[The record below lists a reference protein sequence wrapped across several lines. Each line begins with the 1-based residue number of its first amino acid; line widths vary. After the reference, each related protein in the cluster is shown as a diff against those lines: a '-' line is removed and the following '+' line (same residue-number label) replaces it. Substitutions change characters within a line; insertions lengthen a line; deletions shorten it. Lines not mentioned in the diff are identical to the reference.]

1 MKTDIPYYS
10 QIVSAVRAV
19 RSMKWNLDFSYF
31 RKWIMIGF
39 LLGVVAGLGAVLLF
53 LSVELFTG
61 LFLGLGTGFFPP
73 LPGGFQTN
81 LGYVLFIEKPWMIPL
96 ITGLGGLLVGLITTK
111 FSPESEGHGTDAVID
126 AYHHKSG
133 NIRARVPLVKGIA
146 SSITI
151 GSGGSGGT
159 EGPAGQIAA
168 GFGSLI
174 GKLFKLD
181 EDEKRIAVA
190 AGLGAGIGS
199 IFKIPLGG
207 AIFSAEV
214 FYRRDFEVRA
224 LIPGLVASV
233 TGYTVFGFVFGWDR
247 LFAIPLDLVNYTN
260 PISLAL
266 YALVGLISAGVSIG
280 YVRTFYAI
288 SDYFAKVRIPK
299 YLKPAIGG
307 VIVGIIGIVFP
318 QILGTSYGWLQ
329 IAIDKNYTLLPLYV
343 IGSILVLKIL
353 ATSLTIGSGGS
364 AGVFGPSMVI
374 GGLLGAFIGTAF
386 HLLGLFTWIDVSSVI
401 IVSMVSFFGATAKT
415 PISSI
420 IMGSELTGGYALLA
434 PMMLATFIAYIMSGQ
449 HNSIFRNQV
458 LNRADSPAHRMEYQ
472 LPILRDMYVRDAIR
486 VAVNKLSKDVTIDE
500 ALQLMNRNNSKM
512 ITVVNE
518 KELLTGVVY
527 KHKLYE
533 FPEEYRKSVKLESI
547 MLRDPFFAYTSD
559 SLHHALVRLSS
570 NELQEM
576 PVLSSENKKVLGII
590 TISDL
595 VKLYD
600 KEVERIMK
608 VRSPSNFSV
617 GSDGNGIAKSNNN
630 DDSHLADKTTNK
642 E

>member
-1 MKTDIPYYS
+1 MKPDLPYYS
-10 QIVSAVRAV
+10 QIASAVRSM

-31 RKWIMIGF
+31 RKWILIGF
-39 LLGVVAGLGAVLLF
+39 LLGVVAGLGAVALF
-53 LSVELFTG
+53 LSLEFFTG
-61 LFLGLGTGFFPP
+61 LFLGLGAGYFPP
-73 LPGGFQTN
+73 LPGGFQSN
-81 LGYVLFIEKPWMIPL
+81 FGYTLFIEKPWMLPL
-96 ITGLGGLLVGLITTK
+96 ITGLGGLLVGLITTR

-207 AIFSAEV
+207 AVFSAEV

-233 TGYTVFGFVFGWDR
+233 TGYTVFGFVFGWSP
-247 LFAIPLDLVNYTN
+247 LFTIPLDLVKYTN
-260 PISLAL
+260 PISLLL

-280 YVRTFYAI
+280 YVKTFYTI
-288 SDYFAKVRIPK
+288 SDYFSKIRIPK

-307 VIVGIIGIVFP
+307 VLVGMIGIVFP

-329 IAIDKNYTLLPLYV
+329 IAINKDTILPLGIIGAIV
-343 IGSILVLKIL
+343 IFKIL
-353 ATSLTIGSGGS
+353 ATSLTLGSGGS

-374 GGLLGAFIGTAF
+374 GGFLGAFIGTAF
-386 HLLGLFTWIDVSSVI
+386 HLLGLFTWVDVSSVI

-434 PMMLATFIAYIMSGQ
+434 PMMLATFVAYIMSGQ

-458 LNRADSPAHRMEYQ
+458 LNRSASPAHRMEYQ
-472 LPILRDMYVRDAIR
+472 LPILRDMYVKDAIR
-486 VAVNKLSKDVTIDE
+486 VPVNKLSKDVTIDE
-500 ALQLMNRNNSKM
+500 ALQIMNRNNSKM
-512 ITVVNE
+512 IAVVNE
-518 KELLTGVVY
+518 KELLHGVVY
-527 KHKLYE
+527 KHRLYE
-533 FPEEYRKSVKLESI
+533 FPDEYRKSIKLESI
-547 MLRDPFFAYTSD
+547 MIKDPFFAYSSD
-559 SLHHALVRLSS
+559 SLHDALIRLSS

-576 PVLSSENKKVLGII
+576 PVLSNENNKVLGII
-590 TISDL
+590 TIADL

-600 KEVERIMK
+600 KEVEKI
-608 VRSPSNFSV
+608 VRVRNPSIP
-617 GSDGNGIAKSNNN
+617 DIGNKRDEIDNSN
-630 DDSHLADKTTNK
+630 DRHLGDKTTNND
-642 E
+642 

>member
-1 MKTDIPYYS
+1 MKPDLPYYS
-10 QIVSAVRAV
+10 QIASAVRAM
-19 RSMKWNLDFSYF
+19 RGMKWNLDFSYF
-31 RKWIMIGF
+31 RKWILIGF
-39 LLGVVAGLGAVLLF
+39 LLGVVAGLGAVALF
-53 LSVELFTG
+53 LSVEFFTG
-61 LFLGLGTGFFPP
+61 LFLGLGAGYFPP
-73 LPGGFQTN
+73 LPGGFQSN
-81 LGYVLFIEKPWMIPL
+81 FGYTLSIEKPWMLPL
-96 ITGLGGLLVGLITTK
+96 ITGLGGLLVGLITTR

-207 AIFSAEV
+207 AVFSAEV

-233 TGYTVFGFVFGWDR
+233 TGYTVFGFVFGWNP
-247 LFAIPLDLVNYTN
+247 LFTIPLDLVKYTN
-260 PISLAL
+260 PISLLL

-280 YVRTFYAI
+280 YVKTFYTI
-288 SDYFAKVRIPK
+288 SDYFSKIRIPK

-307 VIVGIIGIVFP
+307 VLVGMIGIVFP

-329 IAIDKNYTLLPLYV
+329 IAINKDAILPLGI
-343 IGSILVLKIL
+343 IGSIVILKIL
-353 ATSLTIGSGGS
+353 ATSLTLGSGGS

-374 GGLLGAFIGTAF
+374 GGFLGAFIGTAF
-386 HLLGLFTWIDVSSVI
+386 HLLGLFTWVDVSSVI

-434 PMMLATFIAYIMSGQ
+434 PMMLATFVAYIMSGQ

-458 LNRADSPAHRMEYQ
+458 LNRSASPAHRMEYQ
-472 LPILRDMYVRDAIR
+472 LPILRDMYVKDAIR
-486 VAVNKLSKDVTIDE
+486 VPVNKLSKDVTIDE
-500 ALQLMNRNNSKM
+500 ALQIMNRNNSKM
-512 ITVVNE
+512 IAVVNE
-518 KELLTGVVY
+518 KELLHGVVY
-527 KHKLYE
+527 KHRLYE
-533 FPEEYRKSVKLESI
+533 FPDEYRKSIKLESI
-547 MLRDPFFAYTSD
+547 MIKDPFFAYSSD
-559 SLHHALVRLSS
+559 SLHDALIRLSS

-576 PVLSSENKKVLGII
+576 PVLSNENNKVLGII
-590 TISDL
+590 TIADL

-600 KEVERIMK
+600 KEVEKIVK
-608 VRSPSNFSV
+608 VRNPSIP
-617 GSDGNGIAKSNNN
+617 DIGNKRDEIDNSN
-630 DDSHLADKTTNK
+630 DRHLRAKTTNK
-642 E
+642 D

>member
-1 MKTDIPYYS
+1 MKTDLPYYH
-10 QIVSAVRAV
+10 QIKSIIRTL
-19 RSMKWNLDFSYF
+19 RGMKWNLDFSYF
-31 RKWIMIGF
+31 RKWILIGF
-39 LLGVVAGLGAVLLF
+39 LLGVVAGLGAVALF
-53 LSVELFTG
+53 LSVEFFTG
-61 LFLGLGTGFFPP
+61 LFLEIGTGYTPP
-73 LPGGFQTN
+73 LPGGFQGN
-81 LGYVLFIEKPWMIPL
+81 LSYTLFIEKPWLIPL
-96 ITGLGGLLVGLITTK
+96 ITGLGGLLVGLITTR

-133 NIRARVPLVKGIA
+133 NIRARVPLVKAVA

-174 GKLFKLD
+174 GKLFKLN
-181 EDEKRIAVA
+181 EDERRIAVA

-207 AIFSAEV
+207 AVFSAEV

-247 LFAIPLDLVNYTN
+247 LFTIPLDLVKYTH
-260 PISLAL
+260 PVSLIL
-266 YALVGLISAGVSIG
+266 YAIVGLVSAGVSIG
-280 YVRTFYAI
+280 YVKVFYTI
-288 SDYFAKVRIPK
+288 SDYFTKIRIPK

-307 VIVGIIGIVFP
+307 VLVGLMGIAFP

-329 IAIDKNYTLLPLYV
+329 IAINKDYVLFPLLM
-343 IGSILVLKIL
+343 IGSVIILKIL
-353 ATSLTIGSGGS
+353 ATSVTIGSGGS

-386 HLLGLFTWIDVSSVI
+386 HLLGLFTWIDVTSVI

-458 LNRADSPAHRMEYQ
+458 LNRSDSPAHRMEYQ
-472 LPILRDMYVRDAIR
+472 RVILSDLYVKD
-486 VAVNKLSKDVTIDE
+486 VMKDPVNKLSKDISIIE
-500 ALQLMNRNNSKM
+500 ALQIMNRNNSKM
-512 ITVVNE
+512 IMVVND
-518 KELLTGVVY
+518 KDALQGVVY
-527 KHKLYE
+527 RYKLFE

-547 MLRDPFFAYTSD
+547 MIKDPFFAYRSD

-570 NELQEM
+570 NDLQEM
-576 PVLSSENKKVLGII
+576 PVLSNEDNKVIGIV
-590 TISDL
+590 TIADL

-600 KEVERIMK
+600 TEVEKIMK
-608 VRSPSNFSV
+608 KRNQTNLSIDIN
-617 GSDGNGIAKSNNN
+617 GDGINKN
-630 DDSHLADKTTNK
+630 DEHHITDKTTNK
-642 E
+642 

>member
-1 MKTDIPYYS
+1 MKPDIPYYCQVKS
-10 QIVSAVRAV
+10 IIRAI
-19 RSMKWNLDFSYF
+19 RALKWNLDFSYF
-31 RKWIMIGF
+31 RKWILIGF
-39 LLGVVAGLGAVLLF
+39 ILGIVAGLGAVALF
-53 LSVELFTG
+53 LSVEFFTHI
-61 LFLGLGTGFFPP
+61 FLQIGTGYSPP
-73 LPGGFQTN
+73 LAGGFQTN
-81 LGYVLFIEKPWMIPL
+81 FPYTLFIEKPWLIPL
-96 ITGLGGLLVGLITTK
+96 VTGLGGLLVGLITTK

-133 NIRARVPLVKGIA
+133 NIRTRVPLVKAIT

-174 GKLFKLD
+174 GKIFKLN
-181 EDEKRIAVA
+181 EDERRIALA
-190 AGLGAGIGS
+190 AGMGAGIGS

-207 AIFSAEV
+207 AVFSAEV

-247 LFAIPLDLVNYTN
+247 LFTIPLDLVKYTN
-260 PISLAL
+260 PASLL
-266 YALVGLISAGVSIG
+266 FYALVGLISALVSVG
-280 YVRTFYAI
+280 YVKTFYTI
-288 SDYFAKVRIPK
+288 SDFFAKMRIPK
-299 YLKPAIGG
+299 YMKPAIGG
-307 VIVGIIGIVFP
+307 VLVGIIGIMFP

-329 IAIDKNYTLLPLYV
+329 AAINKDYLLFPLGMIGAV
-343 IGSILVLKIL
+343 IVLKIL

-386 HLLGLFTWIDVSSVI
+386 HLLGLFTWIDVTSVI

-458 LNRADSPAHRMEYQ
+458 LNRSDSPAHKMEYQ
-472 LPILRDMYVRDAIR
+472 RVILSDLYVKDVMKDPTNR
-486 VAVNKLSKDVTIDE
+486 LSKDLSVDE
-500 ALQLMNRNNSKM
+500 ALQILNRNNGRM
-512 ITVVNE
+512 IMVVNE
-518 KELLTGVVY
+518 NDKLEGVVY
-527 KHKLYE
+527 KYKLFE
-533 FPEEYRKSVKLESI
+533 FPEEYRKSTKLVNI
-547 MLRDPFFAYTSD
+547 MINDPFFAYSSD

-576 PVLSSENKKVLGII
+576 PVLSNENHKVIGIV
-590 TISDL
+590 TIADL

-600 KEVERIMK
+600 SQVEKIL
-608 VRSPSNFSV
+608 
-617 GSDGNGIAKSNNN
+617 KSR
-630 DDSHLADKTTNK
+630 DQPFKW
-642 E
+642 

>member
-1 MKTDIPYYS
+1 MKG
-10 QIVSAVRAV
+10 
-19 RSMKWNLDFSYF
+19 NLDFTYF
-31 RKWIMIGF
+31 RKWILIGF
-39 LLGVVAGLGAVLLF
+39 LLGVVAGLGAIGLF
-53 LSVELFTG
+53 LSVEFFAG
-61 LFLGLGTGFFPP
+61 LFLKLGTGYSPP
-73 LPGGFQTN
+73 LAGGFQNSYT
-81 LGYVLFIEKPWMIPL
+81 YDLFIERPWLFPVVA
-96 ITGLGGLLVGLITTK
+96 GFGGLLVGLITTR

-133 NIRARVPLVKGIA
+133 NIRARVPLIKAIA

-159 EGPAGQIAA
+159 EGPAGQIAG

-181 EDEKRIAVA
+181 EDERRIAVA

-207 AIFSAEV
+207 AVFSAEV

-224 LIPGLVASV
+224 LMPGLVASV

-247 LFAIPLDLVNYTN
+247 LFTIPFDLVKYTH
-260 PISLAL
+260 PVSLIL
-266 YALVGLISAGVSIG
+266 YAIVGLVSAVVSIAW
-280 YVRTFYAI
+280 VKTFYSI
-288 SDYFAKVRIPK
+288 SDYFSRIRFPK

-307 VIVGIIGIVFP
+307 VLVGMIGIVFP
-318 QILGTSYGWLQ
+318 QVLGTSYGWLQ
-329 IAIDKNYTLLPLYV
+329 IAINKDYTLMPLYALGAV
-343 IGSILVLKIL
+343 IIFKIL

-401 IVSMVSFFGATAKT
+401 IVGMVSFFGATAKT

-449 HNSIFRNQV
+449 HNSIFRSQV
-458 LNRADSPAHRMEYQ
+458 LSRSESPAHRREYQ
-472 LPILRDMYVRDAIR
+472 RVILSDHYV
-486 VAVNKLSKDVTIDE
+486 KDVMKNAVSKMSKE
-500 ALQLMNRNNSKM
+500 VSLESALQMMNRNNSKM
-512 ITVVNE
+512 IAVVNE
-518 KELLTGVVY
+518 NDRLEGVVY

-533 FPEEYRKSVKLESI
+533 FPEEYRKSVVLESV
-547 MLRDPFFAYTSD
+547 MTKDPFFVYMSD
-559 SLHHALVRLSS
+559 SLHNALVRLSS

-576 PVLSSENKKVLGII
+576 PVLSDENNKVLGII
-590 TISDL
+590 TLADL

-600 KEVERIMK
+600 NEVEK
-608 VRSPSNFSV
+608 VVKLRDNSNLSTV
-617 GSDGNGIAKSNNN
+617 ASDKAINKGKVNQPDDKSK
-630 DDSHLADKTTNK
+630 S
-642 E
+642 

>member
-1 MKTDIPYYS
+1 MKPDIPYYY
-10 QIVSAVRAV
+10 QIKSIV
-19 RSMKWNLDFSYF
+19 RSLRGMKWNLDFSYF
-31 RKWIMIGF
+31 RKWILIGF
-39 LLGVVAGLGAVLLF
+39 LLGIVAGLGAVALF
-53 LSVELFTG
+53 LSVEFFTG
-61 LFLGLGTGFFPP
+61 LFLGIGAGYFPP
-73 LPGGFQTN
+73 LPGGFQGN
-81 LGYVLFIEKPWMIPL
+81 LTYTYTLFIERPWAIPL
-96 ITGLGGLLVGLITTK
+96 ICGLGGLLVGLITTR

-133 NIRARVPLVKGIA
+133 NIRARVPLVKAVA

-174 GKLFKLD
+174 GKLFKLN
-181 EDEKRIAVA
+181 EDERRIAVA

-207 AIFSAEV
+207 AVFSAEV

-233 TGYTVFGFVFGWDR
+233 TGYTIFGFVFGWDP
-247 LFAIPLDLVNYTN
+247 LFTIPFDLVKYTN
-260 PISLAL
+260 PVSLLL
-266 YALVGLISAGVSIG
+266 YALVGLICAGVSVG
-280 YVRTFYAI
+280 YVKTFYTI
-288 SDYFAKVRIPK
+288 SDYFSKIQIPK

-307 VIVGIIGIVFP
+307 ILVGMIGIVFP
-318 QILGTSYGWLQ
+318 QVLGTSYGWLQ
-329 IAIDKNYTLLPLYV
+329 IAINQDYALFPFYIIGAV
-343 IGSILVLKIL
+343 IVLKIL

-434 PMMLATFIAYIMSGQ
+434 PMMLATFVAYIMSGQ
-449 HNSIFRNQV
+449 HSSIFRNQV
-458 LNRADSPAHRMEYQ
+458 LNRSDSPAHRTEYQ
-472 LPILRDMYVRDAIR
+472 RVILSDLYVKDIMKNP
-486 VAVNKLSKDVTIDE
+486 VNKLSKNLSIEE
-500 ALQLMNRNNSKM
+500 ALLILKRNNSRM
-512 ITVVNE
+512 IMVVNE
-518 KELLTGVVY
+518 SDNLEGVVY
-527 KHKLYE
+527 RFKLFE
-533 FPEEYRKSVKLESI
+533 FPEEYRKSTKLENI
-547 MLRDPFFAYTSD
+547 MIKDPFFAYTSD
-559 SLHHALVRLSS
+559 SLHHALIRLSS
-570 NELQEM
+570 NDLQEM
-576 PVLSSENKKVLGII
+576 PVLSNEDHKVIGIV
-590 TISDL
+590 TIADL

-600 KEVERIMK
+600 KQVEKIMK
-608 VRSPSNFSV
+608 HRDQNSLGIDDNSSRIEKNK
-617 GSDGNGIAKSNNN
+617 GSRIT
-630 DDSHLADKTTNK
+630 DKKTD
-642 E
+642 

>member
-10 QIVSAVRAV
+10 QIKSIIKSLRATNY
-19 RSMKWNLDFSYF
+19 SLDFSYF
-31 RKWIMIGF
+31 RKWILIGF
-39 LLGVVAGLGAVLLF
+39 LLGIVAGLGSIALF
-53 LSVELFTG
+53 LSVEFFTG
-61 LFLGLGTGFFPP
+61 LFLKLGAGYTPP
-73 LPGGFQTN
+73 LPGGFQGHVAYSYT
-81 LGYVLFIEKPWMIPL
+81 LFIERPWAIPL
-96 ITGLGGLLVGLITTK
+96 ICGLGGLLVGLITTK

-133 NIRARVPLVKGIA
+133 NIRARVPLVKAVA

-174 GKLFKLD
+174 GKLFKLN
-181 EDEKRIAVA
+181 EDERRIAVA

-207 AIFSAEV
+207 AVFSAEV

-247 LFAIPLDLVNYTN
+247 LFTIPFDLVKYTN
-260 PISLAL
+260 PISLIL
-266 YALVGLISAGVSIG
+266 YAIVGLISAIVSVG
-280 YVRTFYAI
+280 YVKVFYVI
-288 SDYFAKVRIPK
+288 SDYFSKIQIPK
-299 YLKPAIGG
+299 YVKPAIGG
-307 VIVGIIGIVFP
+307 VLVGVIGIVFP
-318 QILGTSYGWLQ
+318 QVLGTSYGWLQ
-329 IAIDKNYTLLPLYV
+329 IAINKDYALLPLYILGPV
-343 IGSILVLKIL
+343 ILFKIL

-374 GGLLGAFIGTAF
+374 GGLLGAFVGTVF
-386 HLLGLFTWIDVSSVI
+386 HMLGLFTWVDVTSVI

-434 PMMLATFIAYIMSGQ
+434 PMMLSTFVAYIMSGQ

-458 LNRADSPAHRMEYQ
+458 LNRSDSPAHRTEYQ
-472 LPILRDMYVRDAIR
+472 RVVLSDLYVKDIMKNAI
-486 VAVNKLSKDVTIDE
+486 NKLSKDVSIVE
-500 ALQLMNRNNSKM
+500 ALQIMNRNNSKM
-512 ITVVNE
+512 IMVVNE
-518 KELLTGVVY
+518 NDRLEGVVY
-527 KHKLYE
+527 RYKLFE

-547 MLRDPFFAYTSD
+547 MIKDPFFAYTSD
-559 SLHHALVRLSS
+559 SLHQALVRLSS
-570 NELQEM
+570 NDLQEM
-576 PVLSSENKKVLGII
+576 PVLSNEDHKVIGIV

-595 VKLYD
+595 VRLYD
-600 KEVERIMK
+600 AEVEKIKKQRNQSDLSID
-608 VRSPSNFSV
+608 VSSNEF
-617 GSDGNGIAKSNNN
+617 D
-630 DDSHLADKTTNK
+630 NK
-642 E
+642 ESSTDESTKKSPI

>member
-1 MKTDIPYYS
+1 MKPDLPYYY
-10 QIVSAVRAV
+10 QIKSIV
-19 RSMKWNLDFSYF
+19 RSLRGMKWNLDFSYF
-31 RKWIMIGF
+31 RKWILIGF
-39 LLGVVAGLGAVLLF
+39 MLGVVAGLGAIVLF
-53 LSVELFTG
+53 LSVEFFTG
-61 LFLGLGTGFFPP
+61 LFLGFGAGYFPP
-73 LPGGFQTN
+73 LPGGFQSNFDYT
-81 LGYVLFIEKPWMIPL
+81 LFIEKPWMLPL

-133 NIRARVPLVKGIA
+133 DIRARVPLVKGIA
-146 SSITI
+146 SSITL

-181 EDEKRIAVA
+181 EDERRIAVA

-207 AIFSAEV
+207 AVFSAEV

-247 LFAIPLDLVNYTN
+247 LFTIPLDLVKYTN
-260 PISLAL
+260 PISLLL
-266 YALVGLISAGVSIG
+266 YALVGLIAAGVSIG
-280 YVRTFYAI
+280 YVKTFYTI
-288 SDYFAKVRIPK
+288 SDYFSKIRIPK

-307 VIVGIIGIVFP
+307 VLVGMIGIVFP

-329 IAIDKNYTLLPLYV
+329 IAINQDYTILPLSI
-343 IGSILVLKIL
+343 IGSIVILKIL
-353 ATSLTIGSGGS
+353 ATSLTLGSGGS

-374 GGLLGAFIGTAF
+374 GGFLGAFIGTAF

-434 PMMLATFIAYIMSGQ
+434 PMMLATFVAYIMSGQ

-458 LNRADSPAHRMEYQ
+458 LNRSDSPAHRMEYQ
-472 LPILRDMYVRDAIR
+472 LPILRDMYVKDAIR
-486 VAVNKLSKDVTIDE
+486 VPVNKLSKDVTIDE
-500 ALQLMNRNNSKM
+500 ALQIMNRNNSKM
-512 ITVVNE
+512 TAVVNE
-518 KELLTGVVY
+518 KELLQGVVY
-527 KHKLYE
+527 KHRLYE
-533 FPEEYRKSVKLESI
+533 FPDEYRKSIKLESI
-547 MLRDPFFAYTSD
+547 MIKDPFFAYSSD
-559 SLHHALVRLSS
+559 SLHNALVRLSS

-576 PVLSSENKKVLGII
+576 PVLSNENNKVLGII
-590 TISDL
+590 TIADL

-600 KEVERIMK
+600 KEVEKIVK
-608 VRSPSNFSV
+608 VRNPSIPDIDNKR
-617 GSDGNGIAKSNNN
+617 DEIDNSN
-630 DDSHLADKTTNK
+630 DRHLRDKTSNK
-642 E
+642 D

>member
-10 QIVSAVRAV
+10 QAKSIIKSLRATNY
-19 RSMKWNLDFSYF
+19 SLDFSYF
-31 RKWIMIGF
+31 RKWILIGF
-39 LLGVVAGLGAVLLF
+39 LLGIVAGLGSIALF
-53 LSVELFTG
+53 LSVEFFTG
-61 LFLGLGTGFFPP
+61 LFLKLGAGYTPP
-73 LPGGFQTN
+73 LPGGFQGHVAYSYT
-81 LGYVLFIEKPWMIPL
+81 LFIERPWAIPL
-96 ITGLGGLLVGLITTK
+96 ICGLGGLLVGLITTK

-133 NIRARVPLVKGIA
+133 NIRARVPLVKAVA

-174 GKLFKLD
+174 GKLFKLN
-181 EDEKRIAVA
+181 EDERRIAVA

-207 AIFSAEV
+207 AVFSAEV

-247 LFAIPLDLVNYTN
+247 LFTIPFDLVKYTN
-260 PISLAL
+260 PISLIL
-266 YALVGLISAGVSIG
+266 YAIVGLISAIVSVG
-280 YVRTFYAI
+280 YVKVFYVI
-288 SDYFAKVRIPK
+288 SDYFSKIQIPK
-299 YLKPAIGG
+299 YVKPAIGG
-307 VIVGIIGIVFP
+307 VLVGVIGIVFP
-318 QILGTSYGWLQ
+318 QVLGTSYGWLQ
-329 IAIDKNYTLLPLYV
+329 IAINKDYALLPLYILGPV
-343 IGSILVLKIL
+343 ILFKIL

-374 GGLLGAFIGTAF
+374 GGLLGAFVGTVF
-386 HLLGLFTWIDVSSVI
+386 HMLGLFTWVDVTSVI

-434 PMMLATFIAYIMSGQ
+434 PMMLSTFVAYIMSGQ

-458 LNRADSPAHRMEYQ
+458 LNRSDSPAHRTEYQ
-472 LPILRDMYVRDAIR
+472 RVVLSDLYVKDIMKNAI
-486 VAVNKLSKDVTIDE
+486 NKLSKDVSIVE
-500 ALQLMNRNNSKM
+500 ALQIMNRNNSKM
-512 ITVVNE
+512 IMVVNE
-518 KELLTGVVY
+518 NDKLEGVVY
-527 KHKLYE
+527 RYKLFE

-547 MLRDPFFAYTSD
+547 MIKDPFFAYTSD
-559 SLHHALVRLSS
+559 SLHQALVRLSS
-570 NELQEM
+570 NDLQEM
-576 PVLSSENKKVLGII
+576 PVLSNEDHKVIGMV

-595 VKLYD
+595 VRLYD
-600 KEVERIMK
+600 AEVEKIKKQRNQSDLSIDVSSNEFDNK
-608 VRSPSNFSV
+608 KSSTDESTKKSP
-617 GSDGNGIAKSNNN
+617 I
-630 DDSHLADKTTNK
+630 
-642 E
+642 

>member
-1 MKTDIPYYS
+1 MKPDLPYYY
-10 QIVSAVRAV
+10 QIKSIVRTL
-19 RSMKWNLDFSYF
+19 RGMKWNLDFSYF
-31 RKWIMIGF
+31 RKWILIGF
-39 LLGVVAGLGAVLLF
+39 LLGVVAGLGAVALF

-61 LFLGLGTGFFPP
+61 LFLGMGAGYFPP
-73 LPGGFQTN
+73 LPGGFQNNFTYT
-81 LGYVLFIEKPWMIPL
+81 LSIERPWLLPL

-133 NIRARVPLVKGIA
+133 HIRARVPLVKGVA

-174 GKLFKLD
+174 GKLFKLN
-181 EDEKRIAVA
+181 EDERRIAVA

-199 IFKIPLGG
+199 IFKVPLGG
-207 AIFSAEV
+207 AVFSAEV

-247 LFAIPLDLVNYTN
+247 LFTIPLDLVRYTH
-260 PISLAL
+260 PASLIL
-266 YALVGLISAGVSIG
+266 YAIVGLVSAGLSVG
-280 YVRTFYAI
+280 YVKTFYAI
-288 SDYFAKVRIPK
+288 SDYFSRIHFPK

-307 VIVGIIGIVFP
+307 VLVGLIGIVFP
-318 QILGTSYGWLQ
+318 QVLGTSYGWLQ
-329 IAIDKNYTLLPLYV
+329 IVINKDYVLFPLVMIGPV
-343 IGSILVLKIL
+343 IILKIL

-449 HNSIFRNQV
+449 HSSIFRNQV
-458 LNRADSPAHRMEYQ
+458 LNRSDSPAHRMEYQ
-472 LPILRDMYVRDAIR
+472 RVILRDLYVKDVMKNPI
-486 VAVNKLSKDVTIDE
+486 NKLSKNLSIEE
-500 ALQLMNRNNSKM
+500 ALQILNRNNSRM
-512 ITVVNE
+512 IMLVNE
-518 KELLTGVVY
+518 SDKLEGVVY
-527 KHKLYE
+527 RYKLFE
-533 FPEEYRKSVKLESI
+533 FPEEYRKSIKLENI
-547 MLRDPFFAYTSD
+547 MIKDPFFAYTSD
-559 SLHHALVRLSS
+559 SLHHALLRLSS
-570 NELQEM
+570 NDLQEM
-576 PVLSSENKKVLGII
+576 PVLSNEDHKVIGIV
-590 TISDL
+590 TIADL

-600 KEVERIMK
+600 NQVEKIMK
-608 VRSPSNFSV
+608 SR
-617 GSDGNGIAKSNNN
+617 DQNGLGIDLNNSQIERKK
-630 DDSHLADKTTNK
+630 DRDITDKKTD
-642 E
+642 

>member
-1 MKTDIPYYS
+1 VRTKLPYYS
-10 QIVSAVRAV
+10 QIVSIIRTL
-19 RSMKWNLDFSYF
+19 RGMRWNLDFSYF
-31 RKWIMIGF
+31 RKWILIGF
-39 LLGVVAGLGAVLLF
+39 LLGVVAGLGAIALF
-53 LSVELFTG
+53 LSVEFFTG
-61 LFLGLGTGFFPP
+61 LFLEIGTGYSPP
-73 LPGGFQTN
+73 LPGGFQDSYT
-81 LGYVLFIEKPWMIPL
+81 YVLFIEKPWLIPL
-96 ITGLGGLLVGLITTK
+96 ISGLGGLIVGLITTR

-133 NIRARVPLVKGIA
+133 NIRARVPLVKAVA
-146 SSITI
+146 SSITL

-181 EDEKRIAVA
+181 EDERRIAVA

-207 AIFSAEV
+207 AVFSAEV

-247 LFAIPLDLVNYTN
+247 LFSIPLDLVKYTQ
-260 PISLAL
+260 PASLIL
-266 YALVGLISAGVSIG
+266 YAIVGLICAGISIG
-280 YVRTFYAI
+280 YVKIFYII
-288 SDYFAKVRIPK
+288 SDYFSKIRIPK

-307 VIVGIIGIVFP
+307 VLVGIIGIVFP

-329 IAIDKNYTLLPLYV
+329 IAINKDYVLLPLYILGAV
-343 IGSILVLKIL
+343 IVLKIL

-374 GGLLGAFIGTAF
+374 GGLVGAFIGTAF
-386 HLLGLFTWIDVSSVI
+386 HLLGLFTWIDLSSVI
-401 IVSMVSFFGATAKT
+401 IVAMVSFFGATAKT

-434 PMMLATFIAYIMSGQ
+434 PMMLATFVAYIMSGQ

-458 LNRADSPAHRMEYQ
+458 LNRSDSPAHRMEYQ
-472 LPILRDMYVRDAIR
+472 RPILSDLYVKDAIR
-486 VAVNKLSKDVTIDE
+486 SATNKLSKDVSIE
-500 ALQLMNRNNSKM
+500 ESLQIMNRNNSKM
-512 ITVVNE
+512 ILVVNHDDM
-518 KELLTGVVY
+518 LQGAVY
-527 KHKLYE
+527 KHKLFE

-547 MLRDPFFAYTSD
+547 MIKDPFFAYNSD
-559 SLHHALVRLSS
+559 SLHNALVSLSS
-570 NELQEM
+570 NDLQEM
-576 PVLSSENKKVLGII
+576 PVLSNENNKVIGII

-600 KEVERIMK
+600 KEVEKITK
-608 VRSPSNFSV
+608 VVNRSNLNTNNVRTSNSHHLR
-617 GSDGNGIAKSNNN
+617 NKS
-630 DDSHLADKTTNK
+630 TNK
-642 E
+642 KQ

>member
-1 MKTDIPYYS
+1 MTPDLPYYY
-10 QIVSAVRAV
+10 QIKSIVRTL
-19 RSMKWNLDFSYF
+19 RGMKWNLDFSYF
-31 RKWIMIGF
+31 RKWILIGF
-39 LLGVVAGLGAVLLF
+39 LLGVMAGLGAVALF
-53 LSVELFTG
+53 LSVEFFTA
-61 LFLGLGTGFFPP
+61 LFLGVGAGYFPP
-73 LPGGFQTN
+73 LPGGFQNNFTYT
-81 LGYVLFIEKPWMIPL
+81 LSIERPWLLPL

-133 NIRARVPLVKGIA
+133 HIRARVPLVKGVA

-174 GKLFKLD
+174 GKLFKLN
-181 EDEKRIAVA
+181 EDERRIAVA

-207 AIFSAEV
+207 AVFSAEV
-214 FYRRDFEVRA
+214 MYRRDFEVRA

-247 LFAIPLDLVNYTN
+247 LFTIPLDLVRYTH
-260 PISLAL
+260 PASLIL
-266 YALVGLISAGVSIG
+266 YAIVGLVSAGLSVG
-280 YVRTFYAI
+280 WVKTFYAI
-288 SDYFAKVRIPK
+288 SDYFSRIHFPK

-307 VIVGIIGIVFP
+307 VLVGVIGIAFP
-318 QILGTSYGWLQ
+318 QVLGTSYGWLQ
-329 IAIDKNYTLLPLYV
+329 IAINKDYVLFPLVV
-343 IGSILVLKIL
+343 IGPVIILKIL

-449 HNSIFRNQV
+449 HNSIFRSQV
-458 LNRADSPAHRMEYQ
+458 LNRSDSPAHRMEYQ
-472 LPILRDMYVRDAIR
+472 RVILRDLYVKDVMKNPI
-486 VAVNKLSKDVTIDE
+486 NKLSKNVSIEE
-500 ALQLMNRNNSKM
+500 ALQILNRNNSRM
-512 ITVVNE
+512 VMVVNE
-518 KELLTGVVY
+518 GDKLEGVVY
-527 KHKLYE
+527 KYKLFE
-533 FPEEYRKSVKLESI
+533 FPEEYRKSIKLENVMI
-547 MLRDPFFAYTSD
+547 KDPFFAYTSD

-570 NELQEM
+570 NDLQEM
-576 PVLSSENKKVLGII
+576 PVLSNEDHKVIGIV
-590 TISDL
+590 TIADL

-600 KEVERIMK
+600 SQVEKIMK
-608 VRSPSNFSV
+608 SRDQNSL
-617 GSDGNGIAKSNNN
+617 GIDANNSRIEKN
-630 DDSHLADKTTNK
+630 RDRDLTDKKTD
-642 E
+642 

>member
-1 MKTDIPYYS
+1 MKPDIPYYY
-10 QIVSAVRAV
+10 QIKSIV
-19 RSMKWNLDFSYF
+19 RSLRGMKWNLDFSYF
-31 RKWIMIGF
+31 RKWILIGF
-39 LLGVVAGLGAVLLF
+39 LLGIVAGLGAVALF
-53 LSVELFTG
+53 LSVEFFTG
-61 LFLGLGTGFFPP
+61 LFLGIGAGYFPP
-73 LPGGFQTN
+73 LPGGFQSN
-81 LGYVLFIEKPWMIPL
+81 LTYTYTLFIERPWAIPL
-96 ITGLGGLLVGLITTK
+96 ICGLGGLLVGLITTR

-133 NIRARVPLVKGIA
+133 NIRARVPLVKAVA

-174 GKLFKLD
+174 GKLFKLN
-181 EDEKRIAVA
+181 EDERRIAVA

-207 AIFSAEV
+207 AVFSAEV

-233 TGYTVFGFVFGWDR
+233 TGYTIFGFVFGWDP
-247 LFAIPLDLVNYTN
+247 LFTIPFDLVKYTN
-260 PISLAL
+260 PVSLLL
-266 YALVGLISAGVSIG
+266 YALVGLICAGVSVG
-280 YVRTFYAI
+280 YVKTFYTI
-288 SDYFAKVRIPK
+288 SDYFSKIQIPK

-307 VIVGIIGIVFP
+307 ILVGMIGIVFP
-318 QILGTSYGWLQ
+318 QVLGTSYGWLQ
-329 IAIDKNYTLLPLYV
+329 IAINQDYALFPFYIIGAV
-343 IGSILVLKIL
+343 IVLKIL

-434 PMMLATFIAYIMSGQ
+434 PMMLATFVAYIMSGQ
-449 HNSIFRNQV
+449 HSSIFRNQV
-458 LNRADSPAHRMEYQ
+458 LNRSDSPAHRTEYQ
-472 LPILRDMYVRDAIR
+472 RVILSDLYVKDIMKNP
-486 VAVNKLSKDVTIDE
+486 VNKLSKNLSIEE
-500 ALQLMNRNNSKM
+500 ALLILNRNNSRM
-512 ITVVNE
+512 IMVVNE
-518 KELLTGVVY
+518 SDNLEGVVY
-527 KHKLYE
+527 RFKLFE
-533 FPEEYRKSVKLESI
+533 FPEEYRKSTKLENI
-547 MLRDPFFAYTSD
+547 MIKDPFFAYTSD
-559 SLHHALVRLSS
+559 SLHHALIRLSS
-570 NELQEM
+570 NDLQEM
-576 PVLSSENKKVLGII
+576 PVLSNEDHKVIGIV
-590 TISDL
+590 TIADL

-600 KEVERIMK
+600 KQVEKIMK
-608 VRSPSNFSV
+608 HRDQNSLGIDDNSSRIEKNK
-617 GSDGNGIAKSNNN
+617 GSRIT
-630 DDSHLADKTTNK
+630 DKKTD
-642 E
+642 

>member
-1 MKTDIPYYS
+1 MKPDLPYYS
-10 QIVSAVRAV
+10 QIASAVRAM

-31 RKWIMIGF
+31 RKWILIGF
-39 LLGVVAGLGAVLLF
+39 LLGVVAGLGAVALF
-53 LSVELFTG
+53 LSVEFFTG
-61 LFLGLGTGFFPP
+61 LFLGLGAGYFPP
-73 LPGGFQTN
+73 LPGGFQSN
-81 LGYVLFIEKPWMIPL
+81 FGYTLFIEKPWMLPL
-96 ITGLGGLLVGLITTK
+96 ITGLGGLLVGLITTR

-207 AIFSAEV
+207 AVFSAEV

-233 TGYTVFGFVFGWDR
+233 TGYTVFGFVFGWHP
-247 LFAIPLDLVNYTN
+247 LFTIPLDLVKYTN
-260 PISLAL
+260 PISLLL

-280 YVRTFYAI
+280 YVKTFYTI
-288 SDYFAKVRIPK
+288 SDYFSKIRIPK

-307 VIVGIIGIVFP
+307 VLVGMIGIVFP

-329 IAIDKNYTLLPLYV
+329 IAINKDTILPLGIIGAIV
-343 IGSILVLKIL
+343 IFKIL
-353 ATSLTIGSGGS
+353 ATSLTLGSGGS

-374 GGLLGAFIGTAF
+374 GGFLGAFIGTAF
-386 HLLGLFTWIDVSSVI
+386 HLLGLFTWVDVSSVI

-434 PMMLATFIAYIMSGQ
+434 PMMLATFVAYIMSGQ

-458 LNRADSPAHRMEYQ
+458 LNRSASPAHRMEYQ
-472 LPILRDMYVRDAIR
+472 LPILRDMYVKDAIR
-486 VAVNKLSKDVTIDE
+486 VPVNKLSKDVTIDE
-500 ALQLMNRNNSKM
+500 ALQIMNRNNSKM
-512 ITVVNE
+512 IAVVNE
-518 KELLTGVVY
+518 KELLHGVVY
-527 KHKLYE
+527 KQKLYE
-533 FPEEYRKSVKLESI
+533 FPDEYRKSIKLESI
-547 MLRDPFFAYTSD
+547 MIKDPFFAYSSD
-559 SLHHALVRLSS
+559 SLHDALIRLSS

-576 PVLSSENKKVLGII
+576 PVLSNENNKVLGII
-590 TISDL
+590 TIADL
-595 VKLYD
+595 VKLYN
-600 KEVERIMK
+600 KEVEKIVK
-608 VRSPSNFSV
+608 VRNPSIP
-617 GSDGNGIAKSNNN
+617 GIDNKRDEIDNSN
-630 DDSHLADKTTNK
+630 DRHVRDKTTNK
-642 E
+642 D

>member
-1 MKTDIPYYS
+1 MTPDLPYYY
-10 QIVSAVRAV
+10 QIKSIVRTL
-19 RSMKWNLDFSYF
+19 RGMKWNLDFSYF
-31 RKWIMIGF
+31 RKWILIGF
-39 LLGVVAGLGAVLLF
+39 LLGVMAGLGAVALF
-53 LSVELFTG
+53 LSVEFFTA
-61 LFLGLGTGFFPP
+61 LFLGVGAGYFPP
-73 LPGGFQTN
+73 LPGGFQNNFTYT
-81 LGYVLFIEKPWMIPL
+81 LSIERPWLLPL

-133 NIRARVPLVKGIA
+133 HIRARVPLVKGVA

-174 GKLFKLD
+174 GKLFKLN
-181 EDEKRIAVA
+181 EDERRIAVA

-207 AIFSAEV
+207 AVFSAEV
-214 FYRRDFEVRA
+214 MYRRDFEVRA

-247 LFAIPLDLVNYTN
+247 LFTIPLDLVRYTH
-260 PISLAL
+260 PASLIL
-266 YALVGLISAGVSIG
+266 YAIVGLVSAGLSVG
-280 YVRTFYAI
+280 WVKTFYAI
-288 SDYFAKVRIPK
+288 SDYFSRIHFPK

-307 VIVGIIGIVFP
+307 VLVGVIGIAFP
-318 QILGTSYGWLQ
+318 QVLGTSYGWLQ
-329 IAIDKNYTLLPLYV
+329 IAINKDYVLFPLVV
-343 IGSILVLKIL
+343 IGPVIILKIL

-449 HNSIFRNQV
+449 HNSIFRSQV
-458 LNRADSPAHRMEYQ
+458 LNRSDSPAHRMEYQ
-472 LPILRDMYVRDAIR
+472 RVILRDLYVKDVMKNPI
-486 VAVNKLSKDVTIDE
+486 NKLSKNLSIEE
-500 ALQLMNRNNSKM
+500 ALQILNRNNSRM
-512 ITVVNE
+512 VMVVNE
-518 KELLTGVVY
+518 GDKLEGVVY
-527 KHKLYE
+527 KYKLFE
-533 FPEEYRKSVKLESI
+533 FPEEYRKSIKLENVMI
-547 MLRDPFFAYTSD
+547 KDPFFAYTSD

-570 NELQEM
+570 TDLQEM
-576 PVLSSENKKVLGII
+576 PVLSNEDHKVIGIV
-590 TISDL
+590 TIADL

-600 KEVERIMK
+600 SQVEKIMK
-608 VRSPSNFSV
+608 SRDQNSL
-617 GSDGNGIAKSNNN
+617 GIDANNSRIEKN
-630 DDSHLADKTTNK
+630 RDRDLTDKKTD
-642 E
+642 

>member
-1 MKTDIPYYS
+1 
-10 QIVSAVRAV
+10 
-19 RSMKWNLDFSYF
+19 
-31 RKWIMIGF
+31 
-39 LLGVVAGLGAVLLF
+39 
-53 LSVELFTG
+53 
-61 LFLGLGTGFFPP
+61 
-73 LPGGFQTN
+73 
-81 LGYVLFIEKPWMIPL
+81 
-96 ITGLGGLLVGLITTK
+96 
-111 FSPESEGHGTDAVID
+111 
-126 AYHHKSG
+126 
-133 NIRARVPLVKGIA
+133 VKGVA

-174 GKLFKLD
+174 GKLFKLN
-181 EDEKRIAVA
+181 EDERRIAVA

-207 AIFSAEV
+207 AVFSAEV
-214 FYRRDFEVRA
+214 MYRRDFEVRA

-247 LFAIPLDLVNYTN
+247 LFTIPLDLVRYTH
-260 PISLAL
+260 PASLIL
-266 YALVGLISAGVSIG
+266 YAIVGLVSAGLSVAW
-280 YVRTFYAI
+280 VKTFYAI
-288 SDYFAKVRIPK
+288 SDYFSRIHFPK

-307 VIVGIIGIVFP
+307 VLVGVIGIAFP
-318 QILGTSYGWLQ
+318 QVLGTSYGWLQ
-329 IAIDKNYTLLPLYV
+329 IAINKDYVLFPLV
-343 IGSILVLKIL
+343 IIGPVIILKIL

-449 HNSIFRNQV
+449 HNSIFRSQV
-458 LNRADSPAHRMEYQ
+458 LNRSDSPAHRMEYQ
-472 LPILRDMYVRDAIR
+472 RVILRDLYVKDVMKNPI
-486 VAVNKLSKDVTIDE
+486 NKLSKELSIEE
-500 ALQLMNRNNSKM
+500 ALQILNRNNSRM
-512 ITVVNE
+512 IMVVNE
-518 KELLTGVVY
+518 SDKLEGVVY
-527 KHKLYE
+527 RYKLFE
-533 FPEEYRKSVKLESI
+533 FPEEYRKSIKLENVMI
-547 MLRDPFFAYTSD
+547 KDPFFAYTSD

-570 NELQEM
+570 NDLQEM
-576 PVLSSENKKVLGII
+576 PVLSNEDHKVIGIV
-590 TISDL
+590 TIADL

-600 KEVERIMK
+600 NQVEKIMK
-608 VRSPSNFSV
+608 SREQNNH
-617 GSDGNGIAKSNNN
+617 GLDINNN
-630 DDSHLADKTTNK
+630 QIEKKKDRDITEKKTD
-642 E
+642 

>member
-1 MKTDIPYYS
+1 MKPDLPYYS
-10 QIVSAVRAV
+10 QIASAVRAM
-19 RSMKWNLDFSYF
+19 RGMKWNLDFSYF
-31 RKWIMIGF
+31 RKWILIGF
-39 LLGVVAGLGAVLLF
+39 LLGVVAGLGAVALF
-53 LSVELFTG
+53 LSVEFFTG
-61 LFLGLGTGFFPP
+61 LFLGLGAGYFPP
-73 LPGGFQTN
+73 LPGGFQSSF
-81 LGYVLFIEKPWMIPL
+81 GYTLIIEKPWMLPL
-96 ITGLGGLLVGLITTK
+96 ITGLGGLLVGLITTR

-207 AIFSAEV
+207 AVFSAEV

-233 TGYTVFGFVFGWDR
+233 TGYTVFGFVFGWNP
-247 LFAIPLDLVNYTN
+247 LFTIPLDLVKYTN
-260 PISLAL
+260 PISLLL

-280 YVRTFYAI
+280 YVKTFYTI
-288 SDYFAKVRIPK
+288 SDYFSKIRIPK

-307 VIVGIIGIVFP
+307 VLVGMIGIVFP

-329 IAIDKNYTLLPLYV
+329 IAINKDTILPLGI
-343 IGSILVLKIL
+343 IGSIVILKIL
-353 ATSLTIGSGGS
+353 ATSLTLGSGGS

-374 GGLLGAFIGTAF
+374 GGFLGAFIGTAF
-386 HLLGLFTWIDVSSVI
+386 HLLGLFTWVDVSSVI

-434 PMMLATFIAYIMSGQ
+434 PMMLATFVAYIMSGQ

-458 LNRADSPAHRMEYQ
+458 LNRSASPAHRMEYQ
-472 LPILRDMYVRDAIR
+472 LPILRDMYVKDAIR
-486 VAVNKLSKDVTIDE
+486 VPVNKLSKDVTIDE
-500 ALQLMNRNNSKM
+500 ALQIMNRNNSKM
-512 ITVVNE
+512 IAVVNE
-518 KELLTGVVY
+518 KELLHGVVY
-527 KHKLYE
+527 KHRLYE
-533 FPEEYRKSVKLESI
+533 FPDEYRKSIKLESI
-547 MLRDPFFAYTSD
+547 MIKDPFFAYSSD
-559 SLHHALVRLSS
+559 SLHDALIRLSS

-576 PVLSSENKKVLGII
+576 PVLSNENNKVLGII
-590 TISDL
+590 TIADL

-600 KEVERIMK
+600 KEVEKIVK
-608 VRSPSNFSV
+608 VRNPSIP
-617 GSDGNGIAKSNNN
+617 DIGNKRDEIDYSN
-630 DDSHLADKTTNK
+630 DRHLGDKTTNK
-642 E
+642 D

>member
-1 MKTDIPYYS
+1 MKPDLPFYYQLKS
-10 QIVSAVRAV
+10 VIRSLRA
-19 RSMKWNLDFSYF
+19 MKWNLDFSYF
-31 RKWIMIGF
+31 RKWILIGF
-39 LLGVVAGLGAVLLF
+39 ILGVVAGLGAVALF
-53 LSVELFTG
+53 LSVEFFTT
-61 LFLGLGTGFFPP
+61 LFLELGAGYSPP
-73 LPGGFQTN
+73 LPGGFQANFSYT
-81 LGYVLFIEKPWMIPL
+81 LFIEKPWLIPL

-133 NIRARVPLVKGIA
+133 NIRTRVPLVKAVA

-159 EGPAGQIAA
+159 EGPSGQIAA

-174 GKLFKLD
+174 GKLFKLN
-181 EDEKRIAVA
+181 EDERRIAVA

-207 AIFSAEV
+207 AVFSAEV
-214 FYRRDFEVRA
+214 LYRRDFEVRA

-247 LFAIPLDLVNYTN
+247 LFTIPLDLVKYTN
-260 PISLAL
+260 PVSLLL
-266 YALVGLISAGVSIG
+266 YALVGLISAGVSVG
-280 YVRTFYAI
+280 YVKTFYTI
-288 SDYFAKVRIPK
+288 SDFFAKMRIPK
-299 YLKPAIGG
+299 YVKPAIGG
-307 VIVGIIGIVFP
+307 VLVGIIGIVFP

-329 IAIDKNYTLLPLYV
+329 IAINKDYLLFPLEMIGAV
-343 IGSILVLKIL
+343 IVFKIL

-374 GGLLGAFIGTAF
+374 GGLLGAFIGGAL
-386 HLLGLFTWIDVSSVI
+386 HLLGLFTWIDVTSVI

-415 PISSI
+415 PISAI

-458 LNRADSPAHRMEYQ
+458 LNRSDSPAHRMEYQ
-472 LPILRDMYVRDAIR
+472 RVILSDLYV
-486 VAVNKLSKDVTIDE
+486 KDVMKDPINRLPKDLSIEE
-500 ALQLMNRNNSKM
+500 ALQILNRNSSRM
-512 ITVVNE
+512 IMVVNE
-518 KELLTGVVY
+518 NDKLEGVVY
-527 KHKLYE
+527 KYKLFE
-533 FPEEYRKSVKLESI
+533 FPEEYRKSIKLANI
-547 MLRDPFFAYTSD
+547 MIKDPFFAYTSD

-570 NELQEM
+570 NDLQEM
-576 PVLSSENKKVLGII
+576 PVLSNENQKVIGIV
-590 TISDL
+590 TIADL

-600 KEVERIMK
+600 SQVEKILKARDPNNLGIG
-608 VRSPSNFSV
+608 NN
-617 GSDGNGIAKSNNN
+617 GNGNHTNKDN
-630 DDSHLADKTTNK
+630 DIKDKTTN
-642 E
+642 

>member
-1 MKTDIPYYS
+1 MTPDLPYYY
-10 QIVSAVRAV
+10 QIKSIVRTL
-19 RSMKWNLDFSYF
+19 RGMKWNLDFSYF
-31 RKWIMIGF
+31 RKWILIGF
-39 LLGVVAGLGAVLLF
+39 LLGVMAGLGAVALF
-53 LSVELFTG
+53 LSVEFFTA
-61 LFLGLGTGFFPP
+61 LFLGVGAGYFPP
-73 LPGGFQTN
+73 LPGGFQNNFTYT
-81 LGYVLFIEKPWMIPL
+81 LSIERPWLLPL

-133 NIRARVPLVKGIA
+133 HIRARVPLVKGVA

-174 GKLFKLD
+174 GKLFKLN
-181 EDEKRIAVA
+181 EDERRIAVA

-207 AIFSAEV
+207 AVFSAEV
-214 FYRRDFEVRA
+214 MYRRDFEVRA

-247 LFAIPLDLVNYTN
+247 LFTIPLDLVRYTH
-260 PISLAL
+260 PASLIL
-266 YALVGLISAGVSIG
+266 YAIVGLVSAGLSVG
-280 YVRTFYAI
+280 WVKTFYAI
-288 SDYFAKVRIPK
+288 SDYFSRIHFPK

-307 VIVGIIGIVFP
+307 VLVGVIGIAFP
-318 QILGTSYGWLQ
+318 QVLGTSYGWLQ
-329 IAIDKNYTLLPLYV
+329 IAINKDYVLFPLV
-343 IGSILVLKIL
+343 IIGPVIILKIL

-449 HNSIFRNQV
+449 HNSIFRSQV
-458 LNRADSPAHRMEYQ
+458 LNRSDSPAHRMEYQ
-472 LPILRDMYVRDAIR
+472 RVILRDLYVKDVMKNPI
-486 VAVNKLSKDVTIDE
+486 NKLSKKLSIEE
-500 ALQLMNRNNSKM
+500 ALQILNRNNSRM
-512 ITVVNE
+512 IMVVNE
-518 KELLTGVVY
+518 SDKLEGVVY
-527 KHKLYE
+527 RYKLFE
-533 FPEEYRKSVKLESI
+533 FPEEYRKSIKLENVMI
-547 MLRDPFFAYTSD
+547 KDPFFAYTTD

-570 NELQEM
+570 NDLQEM
-576 PVLSSENKKVLGII
+576 PVLSNEDHKVIGIV
-590 TISDL
+590 TIADL

-600 KEVERIMK
+600 SQVEKIMK
-608 VRSPSNFSV
+608 SREQNSP
-617 GSDGNGIAKSNNN
+617 GIDINSSQIEKKK
-630 DDSHLADKTTNK
+630 DPDITDKKTD
-642 E
+642 

>member
-1 MKTDIPYYS
+1 MKTDLPYYH
-10 QIVSAVRAV
+10 QIKSIIRTL
-19 RSMKWNLDFSYF
+19 RGMKWNLDFSYF
-31 RKWIMIGF
+31 RKWILIGF
-39 LLGVVAGLGAVLLF
+39 LLGVVAGLGAVALF
-53 LSVELFTG
+53 LSVEFFTG
-61 LFLGLGTGFFPP
+61 LFLEIGTGYTPP
-73 LPGGFQTN
+73 LPGGFQGN
-81 LGYVLFIEKPWMIPL
+81 LSYTLFIEKPWLIPL
-96 ITGLGGLLVGLITTK
+96 ITGLGGLLVGLITTR

-133 NIRARVPLVKGIA
+133 NIRARVPLVKAVA

-174 GKLFKLD
+174 GKLFKLN
-181 EDEKRIAVA
+181 EDERRIAVA

-207 AIFSAEV
+207 AVFSAEV

-247 LFAIPLDLVNYTN
+247 LFTIPLDLVKYTH
-260 PISLAL
+260 PVSLIL
-266 YALVGLISAGVSIG
+266 YAIVGLVSAGVSIG
-280 YVRTFYAI
+280 YVKVFYTI
-288 SDYFAKVRIPK
+288 SDYFTKIRIPK

-307 VIVGIIGIVFP
+307 VLVGLMGIAFP

-329 IAIDKNYTLLPLYV
+329 IAINKDYVLFPLLM
-343 IGSILVLKIL
+343 IGSVIILKIL
-353 ATSLTIGSGGS
+353 ATSVTIGSGGS

-386 HLLGLFTWIDVSSVI
+386 HLLGLFTWIDVTSVI

-458 LNRADSPAHRMEYQ
+458 LNRSDSPAHRMEYQ
-472 LPILRDMYVRDAIR
+472 RVILSDLYVKD
-486 VAVNKLSKDVTIDE
+486 VMKDPVNKLSKDISIIE
-500 ALQLMNRNNSKM
+500 ALQIMNRNNSKM
-512 ITVVNE
+512 IIVVND
-518 KELLTGVVY
+518 KDALQGVVY
-527 KHKLYE
+527 RYKLFE

-547 MLRDPFFAYTSD
+547 MIKDPFFAYRSD

-570 NELQEM
+570 NDLQEM
-576 PVLSSENKKVLGII
+576 PVLSNEDNKVIGIV
-590 TISDL
+590 TIADL

-600 KEVERIMK
+600 TEVEKIMK
-608 VRSPSNFSV
+608 KRNQTNLSIDIN
-617 GSDGNGIAKSNNN
+617 GDGINKN
-630 DDSHLADKTTNK
+630 DEHHITDKTTNK
-642 E
+642 